1 MDLELKSKVALVTGS
16 TAGLGL
22 AIAKTLHDEGCTIII
37 NGRNSS
43 RIKAAKQCFNEGV
56 FAIEGD
62 VTNKNTREKIIDRT
76 RSKYGRLDILVC
88 NVGSGSSV
96 PPGHETP
103 LEWKRMFDL
112 NFYSSVSMIE
122 SSMDLLSASKGNI
135 TCITS
140 ICGNEVLGAPVT
152 YSCAKAALNHYVR
165 CMARPLAK
173 KQIRI
178 NAVAPGNL
186 IFKGSVWEQKLSE
199 NADLVHEMLNREV
212 SMGRLGN
219 PEEVASQVAFLA
231 SNRASFCTG
240 NVYTVDGGQVKS

>member
-103 LEWKRMFDL
+103 L
-112 NFYSSVSMIE
+112 S
-122 SSMDLLSASKGNI
+122 
-135 TCITS
+135 
-140 ICGNEVLGAPVT
+140 GNE
-152 YSCAKAALNHYVR
+152 C
-165 CMARPLAK
+165 
-173 KQIRI
+173 
-178 NAVAPGNL
+178 L
-186 IFKGSVWEQKLSE
+186 I
-199 NADLVHEMLNREV
+199 
-212 SMGRLGN
+212 
-219 PEEVASQVAFLA
+219 
-231 SNRASFCTG
+231 
-240 NVYTVDGGQVKS
+240 